1 MKINETK
8 MKQAQEEALKIL
20 QESEDKSQAVLDAI
34 DKIASVQ
41 YEDLIKEVK
50 EEAIQAE
57 SDKEYAKK
65 LKLRTLSKEE
75 KDFYQ
80 VLVNDPKQAITA
92 KQVDVI
98 PTTMIDITLENIKEE
113 DPDGIL
119 NDVEFAP
126 ADVKKWIAADKTGT
140 FAWGALLGAIGGEL
154 GATFNGVDIEV
165 NKLSAY
171 LIIPKALRDLALP
184 FVDKYFMAILKEN
197 IRDGLEYGVLQGTGK
212 NEPIGIYKQ
221 IEAVNEDQTHKDKT
235 VNTTLTNFTPKGLAT
250 AKKYLNNE
258 GKRVLSQLS
267 LYCHPN
273 DEADYVAPALYDSE
287 GRLVSSYKNLKVK
300 QSAQNPKGKAALVI
314 PRKYVLGLKDMGIK
328 EYDQTKALDDADVV
342 IAKCY
347 ANGRAVDDNI
357 AFVFDVTKLEEY
369 VAPVKVVGTVATTT
383 TVDGTVQTEAAG
395 A

>member
-1 MKINETK
+1 MKFNETK

-20 QESEDKSQAVLDAI
+20 QETEDKSQAVIEAV
-34 DKIASVQ
+34 DKIISAQ
-41 YEDLIKEVK
+41 YEDLINEIK
-50 EEAIQAE
+50 EESVQTE
-57 SDKEYAKK
+57 SEKEYAKK
-65 LKLRTLSKEE
+65 IGLRTLSKEE
-75 KDFYQ
+75 KNFLQ
-80 VLVNDPKQAITA
+80 ALVNDPKQAITG

-113 DPDGIL
+113 DSNGVL
-119 NDVEFAP
+119 SDVEFAP
-126 ADVKKWIAADKTGT
+126 ADVKKWMTADKTGT
-140 FAWGALLGAIGGEL
+140 FAWGALLDSIGGEL
-154 GATFNGVDIEV
+154 GASFEGLDVEV

-197 IRDGLEYGVLQGTGK
+197 IRDGLEYGMLQGTGK

-221 IEAVNEDQTHKDKT
+221 IDSVNENGTHKDKT
-235 VNTTLTNFTPKGLAT
+235 VNATLTNFTPKGLAA
-250 AKKYLNNE
+250 AKVYLTNGGIRALKE
-258 GKRVLSQLS
+258 LS

-273 DEADYVAPALYDSE
+273 DEANYVAPALYDRE

-300 QSAQNPKGKAALVI
+300 QSAQNPQGKAALAI
-314 PRKYVLGLKDMGIK
+314 PKKYVLGLRDMGIK

-347 ANGRAVDDNI
+347 ANGRAVDDNV

-369 VAPVKVVGTVATTT
+369 IPAVKTIAVE
-383 TVDGTVQTEAAG
+383 TEEIEESV
-395 A
+395 